1 MSVKLVLG
9 LRTTYATRVKLMKI
23 RLQNTT
29 VKQMSL
35 KPVFESITYDSY
47 SMLWWSN
54 CFFSTIRRIMMELL

>member
-35 KPVFESITYDSY
+35 KPVFESITIITDES
-47 SMLWWSN
+47 
-54 CFFSTIRRIMMELL
+54 